1 MNLIE
6 NKTKFTH
13 LNMPSWGVGVYRKSD
28 GDYITVEF
36 ENAGIKK
43 LSKATINSMLIPVG
57 GTIETTP
64 TPAPKKQS
72 ATKNTYAP
80 VNDHNGSLIQY
91 DGEASCIA
99 GKNVIEAFEGNDS
112 IIFNETYMIVGE
124 HTKALKIHAMYDLT
138 IIGDVTA
145 QECVINGSLTIIG
158 DAHIANLTCY
168 NTFICKGNLHADKI
182 YVGRNII
189 VGSIDCDDI
198 ICDGNVVLQ
207 TTANINQNAK
217 IGKTMVACEG
227 IMGTGTFSAIN
238 AIANEYFEFDG
249 EYEGKILELETDAT
263 ISNTVPVKAAP
274 CETIE
279 DIINLAN
286 KKLEEEYDKCPD
298 LDEEEIIK
306 HLKKLGAI
314 QSRELKFLPIVE
326 PLFTKLT
333 EISYQDR
340 IETID
345 EYLTVLMAQ
354 KMLPTEVYKYE
365 SVDHVGKLFLPKAQ
379 NEIDELGFEP
389 CTIEQ
394 FSRVLS
400 MAVKFE
406 EVLSADWEI
415 LMDKVFESIGLKYST
430 VSSMIN
436 RNKPKQSVQSVTAE
450 SVDEPVEDTE
460 KIEPE
465 PAPVPAVPRM
475 KKADFLAK
483 KLSHTGK
490 KFGLTDVE
498 LERMATIKIRTFGDL
513 VQASDM
519 ALTKV
524 FGKKAFLANHLI
536 QTRDKIIEKL
546 ADME

>member
-13 LNMPSWGVGVYRKSD
+13 INMPSWGVGVYRKSD

-43 LSKATINSMLIPVG
+43 LSKATINSMLMPVG

-145 QECVINGSLTIIG
+145 QECVVNGSLTIIG

-227 IMGTGTFSAIN
+227 IMGAGTFSAIN

-263 ISNTVPVKAAP
+263 ISNTVPVKVAP

-379 NEIDELGFEP
+379 SEIDELGFEP

-436 RNKPKQSVQSVTAE
+436 RNKPKQSVQSITAE
-450 SVDEPVEDTE
+450 SVDEPVEDSE
-460 KIEPE
+460 EIEPE

-475 KKADFLAK
+475 KKVDFLAK

-513 VQASDM
+513 VQASDI

>member
-6 NKTKFTH
+6 NKTKFAH
-13 LNMPSWGVGVYRKSD
+13 INMPSWGVGVYRKSD

-43 LSKATINSMLIPVG
+43 LSKATINSMLMPVG

-227 IMGTGTFSAIN
+227 IMGAGTFSAIN

>member
-1 MNLIE
+1 M
-6 NKTKFTH
+6 
-13 LNMPSWGVGVYRKSD
+13 
-28 GDYITVEF
+28 
-36 ENAGIKK
+36 
-43 LSKATINSMLIPVG
+43 
-57 GTIETTP
+57 
-64 TPAPKKQS
+64 
-72 ATKNTYAP
+72 
-80 VNDHNGSLIQY
+80 NDHNGSLIQY

-145 QECVINGSLTIIG
+145 QECVINGSLNIIG

-227 IMGTGTFSAIN
+227 IMGAGTFSAIN